1 MTFKFIHSADI
12 HLDSPLRGLE
22 RYEGAPIEYARKASR
37 AAFVN
42 LVNLCL
48 QEEVD
53 FVLIV
58 GDLYDGDW
66 RDYNTGLFFTWQV
79 SRLNDA
85 GIKVVFVRGNHDA
98 ASQITKSLR
107 MPENVIELST
117 ERPETI
123 ILDELGVAIHGQGFA
138 TRNVTEDLTL
148 KYPQPIREFFN
159 IGLLHTSV
167 DGRQGHDPYA
177 PCNLKDLIA
186 KGYDYWAL
194 GHVHTREI
202 LHDKGPWVVFPGNVQ
217 GRNVRETGPKGCTL
231 VMVSDGKVE
240 HLEHRDLDV
249 LRWSVCDIDASK
261 LTNLDDIVDTAI
273 TMANDEIDRSDG
285 RLLAIRFQIHGATEA
300 NQALRNNREE
310 LANNLRSELN
320 STSSG
325 EVWVEKVQIRTR
337 NKASLSSITTK
348 YDPVSYLLQYLGN
361 LNSNNE
367 LKETLEEEITDLKRV
382 VPVELFATDSML
394 NFDDENNLQELFD
407 EVEQLVINKL
417 LTREEFTE

>member
-1 MTFKFIHSADI
+1 
-12 HLDSPLRGLE
+12 
-22 RYEGAPIEYARKASR
+22 
-37 AAFVN
+37 
-42 LVNLCL
+42 
-48 QEEVD
+48 
-53 FVLIV
+53 
-58 GDLYDGDW
+58 
-66 RDYNTGLFFTWQV
+66 
-79 SRLNDA
+79 
-85 GIKVVFVRGNHDA
+85 
-98 ASQITKSLR
+98 
-107 MPENVIELST
+107 
-117 ERPETI
+117 
-123 ILDELGVAIHGQGFA
+123 
-138 TRNVTEDLTL
+138 
-148 KYPQPIREFFN
+148 
-159 IGLLHTSV
+159 
-167 DGRQGHDPYA
+167 
-177 PCNLKDLIA
+177 
-186 KGYDYWAL
+186 
-194 GHVHTREI
+194 
-202 LHDKGPWVVFPGNVQ
+202 
-217 GRNVRETGPKGCTL
+217 
-231 VMVSDGKVE
+231 MVSDGKVE